1 MAKKVTTTP
10 KKVEKTIEK
19 TENLIELDQIPTP
32 TVEEI
37 NESVKNADINIS
49 TNDGIKEIEKKID
62 DILTPLN
69 DLTNE
74 IAAVG
79 EISNDIQNN
88 PDAAKEYI
96 EEAIKKAE
104 NVKAKINKVLS
115 NAETNTSV
123 TNWWNGM
130 GYDI

>member
-115 NAETNTSV
+115 NAETNTNV